1 MPPKRPRFSR
11 WRRLPGVSRIHETKI
26 ASPTSELQRLTLYL
40 PGGVLDQAEAQA
52 MRAGAESVQAYCESL
67 LTNAIEEEQSRARIA
82 QTEVRIA
89 PLEALD
95 ALANDPDYLAEWS
108 ASAASQ
114 VPRERETEPVADT
127 DTADGT
133 EPDASPSGRGQ
144 GSMSQA
150 REVVLRHAT
159 ILGDDPQAL
168 LATLRRGEPMT
179 PDAARELLQALID
192 LEREHRDTTQIDRR
206 LAYALHR
213 LAFEGQ
219 ILLTEAWPGVPVD
232 AGTVDALRIVQE
244 AVDRVLSGE
253 DIRYYAEAPSP
264 SPST

>member
-1 MPPKRPRFSR
+1 
-11 WRRLPGVSRIHETKI
+11 LPGVSRIHETKI
-26 ASPTSELQRLTLYL
+26 PSPISELQRLTLYL

-67 LTNAIEEEQSRARIA
+67 LAAAIAAEQSRERIA

-114 VPRERETEPVADT
+114 IPRERQAGPPAEVAAANGMERDAGPSQEEP
-127 DTADGT
+127 
-133 EPDASPSGRGQ
+133 

-159 ILGDDPQAL
+159 IAEDDAQAL
-168 LATLRRGEPMT
+168 LATLRRGEPIT

-192 LEREHRDTTQIDRR
+192 LEREHRDSTQIDRR

-232 AGTVDALRIVQE
+232 AGTVDALRLVQE

-253 DIRYYAEAPSP
+253 DIRYYAETPSSTAPP
-264 SPST
+264 S